1 MRLLRSELTVRGS
14 EFTVYRTPDPNPE
27 PRTPN
32 LMLPIRILTAVP
44 ICDGHDSAIN
54 TINLEFIR
62 HGVEV
67 IYLGFHRSAKDIVRA
82 AIQED
87 VVAIGLST
95 YNGGHIEFFG
105 EVIDLLEQRRPAPPI
120 KLFGGGGGTITQE
133 DAQIMYGRGVD
144 RIFFA
149 GTPLDE
155 MTKYLRSAYGAI
167 AQSPYDSEFAG
178 SDQFLSRQLTLAD
191 GGSGLSPQASET
203 AWAGDK
209 PVRGTRVIGLTGPG
223 GAGKTTLIDELVLR
237 FLRSHAEDQ
246 RVAILSH
253 DPSIVGS
260 GALLG
265 DRATMIYSQ
274 HDRIFMRSVGTR
286 GMAGGLSLSTD
297 RCLKILAESNLF
309 EFILLETVGTGQEA
323 IPFGVDKLVVD
334 LSVLV
339 MPPDYGSRLQLQKIA
354 MIDVA
359 DVIVVNKADL
369 QGARTAVAE
378 IESRIRTN
386 RKGQRLLRTQ
396 ANRHRD
402 SGVDQLFELLFTDP
416 ETNTNTGTGTN
427 TGTPQ

>member
-1 MRLLRSELTVRGS
+1 M
-14 EFTVYRTPDPNPE
+14 P
-27 PRTPN
+27 
-32 LMLPIRILTAVP
+32 PIRILTAVP

-62 HGVEV
+62 NGVEA
-67 IYLGFHRSAKDIVRA
+67 IYLGYHRSAKDIARA

-105 EVIDLLEQRRPAPPI
+105 EVIDLLEQCRLAPPI
-120 KLFGGGGGTITQE
+120 KLFGGGGGTITHA
-133 DAQIMYGRGVD
+133 DAQIMYSRGVD

-149 GTPLDE
+149 GTSLEE
-155 MTKYLRSAYGAI
+155 MVKYLTSGYGDVAR
-167 AQSPYDSEFAG
+167 SPYEITFAG
-178 SDQFLSRQLTLAD
+178 SDQFVSRQLTLAD
-191 GGSGLSPQASET
+191 RGNGLSLQTSEVGL
-203 AWAGDK
+203 AGDK
-209 PVRGTRVIGLTGPG
+209 PVRSTKVIGLTGPG

-274 HDRIFMRSVGTR
+274 HDRVFMRSLGTR
-286 GMAGGLSLSTD
+286 GMAGGLSLSTG

-309 EFILLETVGTGQEA
+309 ELILMETVGTGQEA
-323 IPFGVDKLVVD
+323 IPFGIDRHLVDQ
-334 LSVLV
+334 SVLV

-359 DVIVVNKADL
+359 DVIVINKTDL

-378 IESRIRTN
+378 IESRIRRN
-386 RKGQRLLRTQ
+386 RKGQSLLRTQ

-402 SGVDQLFELLFTDP
+402 AGVDQLFELLFTGTD
-416 ETNTNTGTGTN
+416 TGTDTL
-427 TGTPQ
+427 P